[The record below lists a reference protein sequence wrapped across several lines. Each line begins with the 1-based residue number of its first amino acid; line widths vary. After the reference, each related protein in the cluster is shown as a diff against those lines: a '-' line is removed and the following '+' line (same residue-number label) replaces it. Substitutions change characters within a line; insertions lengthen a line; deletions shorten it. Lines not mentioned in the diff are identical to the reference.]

1 MDNQFLI
8 ALSAFYQAHKEWF
21 LIAGG
26 AATTPTFRF
35 VLTTITKIARRE
47 GDLLA
52 RENTVEIKEFIQ
64 AKFDGLNDKFDGLND
79 KFDGLEDRFD
89 TLESKVDTGFNQVN
103 TRLDSLDKRVFTIEE
118 LLSTIPFL
126 NFRAKK

>member
-64 AKFDGLNDKFDGLND
+64 AKFDGLNDKFDGL
-79 KFDGLEDRFD
+79 EDRFD